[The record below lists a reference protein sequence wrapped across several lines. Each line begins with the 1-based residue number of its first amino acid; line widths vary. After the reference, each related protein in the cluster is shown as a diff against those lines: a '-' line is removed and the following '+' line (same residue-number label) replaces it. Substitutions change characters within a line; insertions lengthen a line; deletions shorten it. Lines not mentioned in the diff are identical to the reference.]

1 MYKTTCKRYNLSI
14 IYTHTNTLKED
25 LIMKL
30 SKLILTTVAATFLLT
45 SISADATVI
54 TRDHRT
60 FKGNGTPASE
70 ALAKKCQTIWDEY
83 EELDY
88 QRTLLIAKHV
98 KNSEEKRKELSDKI
112 RPLHN
117 ELVNNRCL

>member
-1 MYKTTCKRYNLSI
+1 
-14 IYTHTNTLKED
+14 
-25 LIMKL
+25 MKL
-30 SKLILTTVAATFLLT
+30 SKLILTTVATTFLLT
-45 SISADATVI
+45 SISADATSI
-54 TRDHRT
+54 SRTHRT

>member
-1 MYKTTCKRYNLSI
+1 
-14 IYTHTNTLKED
+14 
-25 LIMKL
+25 MKL

-45 SISADATVI
+45 SISADATTI
-54 TRDHRT
+54 IRKHRT

-83 EELDY
+83 EELEY
-88 QRTLLIAKHV
+88 QRDLLVANETTK
-98 KNSEEKRKELSDKI
+98 EKRKELSDKI

-117 ELVNNRCL
+117 ESVNNRCL

>member
-1 MYKTTCKRYNLSI
+1 
-14 IYTHTNTLKED
+14 
-25 LIMKL
+25 MKL

-70 ALAKKCQTIWDEY
+70 GSSAN
-83 EELDY
+83 
-88 QRTLLIAKHV
+88 LLLP
-98 KNSEEKRKELSDKI
+98 KNR
-112 RPLHN
+112 
-117 ELVNNRCL
+117 